1 MQTYQIGGNGVD
13 DFGHSYKVAP
23 MTTEKV
29 LNEKHC
35 FVVNGES
42 SYPVKPQTI
51 LPDISAFNVS
61 LL

>member
-13 DFGHSYKVAP
+13 DPGHTYKVVP

-29 LNEKHC
+29 LNEIHC
-35 FVVNGES
+35 FVVDGS
-42 SYPVKPQTI
+42 PVVPVKPQAI

-61 LL
+61 SL